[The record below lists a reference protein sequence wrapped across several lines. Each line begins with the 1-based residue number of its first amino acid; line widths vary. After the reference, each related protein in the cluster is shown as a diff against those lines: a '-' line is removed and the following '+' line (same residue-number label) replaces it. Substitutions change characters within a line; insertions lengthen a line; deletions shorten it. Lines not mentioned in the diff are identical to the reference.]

1 MKKCHQNGLKGHVF
15 VALLLGD
22 VERTLEHV
30 VAGAAQIWLASTHF
44 RKHSDF
50 AVDLLADERGIG
62 AYFLKDEF
70 HKRLAFRYYGLQQ
83 VYWFNLLLAC
93 RAGVFQRFL
102 DSLLRF
108 DGETVE
114 IHTVEVFKY
123 SWNPEWL
130 LYFIRHP
137 SF

>member
-1 MKKCHQNGLKGHVF
+1 MASRVTYSSPCFL
-15 VALLLGD
+15 AMSSERWSTSLLVRLRYG
-22 VERTLEHV
+22 
-30 VAGAAQIWLASTHF
+30 SPPP
-44 RKHSDF
+44 
-50 AVDLLADERGIG
+50 DERGIG

-114 IHTVEVFKY
+114 IHTVDVFKY
-123 SWNPEWL
+123 SWNPE
-130 LYFIRHP
+130 
-137 SF
+137 